1 MNESERGAQ
10 PENASATGRLT
21 VNLDQRTV
29 EVDGHPLQLTSK
41 EYGILE
47 ILFRRS
53 VAGRDDAVISTGKL
67 SLNLNTHRVEVN
79 GKQVHLTNKEY
90 AILEILSLRKGTT
103 TTKVMLLDHLYD
115 GLDEPEM
122 KIIDVFI
129 CKLRK
134 KLVRL
139 TGGEHYIET
148 VRGRGYRLCDPSEV
162 DAA

>member
-1 MNESERGAQ
+1 MDDTEIRDL
-10 PENASATGRLT
+10 NANGQSRGRLT
-21 VNLDQRTV
+21 VNLDERKV
-29 EVDGHPLQLTSK
+29 EVDGNPIELTSK

-53 VAGRDDAVISTGKL
+53 LAGSEDAVIKTGRL
-67 SLNLNTHRVEVN
+67 SLNLCTHRVEVD
-79 GKQVHLTNKEY
+79 GRLVHLTSKEY

-103 TTKVMLLDHLYD
+103 TTKVTLLDHLYD

-134 KLVRL
+134 KLARM
-139 TGGEHYIET
+139 TGGETYIET
-148 VRGRGYRLCDPSEV
+148 VRGHGYRLRDPAEV
-162 DAA
+162 A

>member
-1 MNESERGAQ
+1 MDDKRFPGVEAESQ
-10 PENASATGRLT
+10 MTGRLT
-21 VNLDQRTV
+21 VNLDEHKV
-29 EVDGHPLQLTSK
+29 EVDGRPIRLTSK

-53 VAGRDDAVISTGKL
+53 LAGKEDAVIDTGRLK
-67 SLNLNTHRVEVN
+67 LNLNTHRVEVD
-79 GKQVHLTNKEY
+79 GKAVHLTNKEY

-103 TTKVMLLDHLYD
+103 TTKVMLLEHLYD

-134 KLVRL
+134 KLSRI
-139 TGGEHYIET
+139 TGGETYIET
-148 VRGRGYRLCDPSEV
+148 VRGHGYRLCDPA

>member
-1 MNESERGAQ
+1 MDDTEIRDL
-10 PENASATGRLT
+10 NANGQSRGRLT
-21 VNLDQRTV
+21 VNLDERKV
-29 EVDGHPLQLTSK
+29 EVDGNPIELTSK

-53 VAGRDDAVISTGKL
+53 LAGSEDAVIKTGRL
-67 SLNLNTHRVEVN
+67 SLNLSTHRVEVD
-79 GKQVHLTNKEY
+79 GRLVHLTSKEY

-103 TTKVMLLDHLYD
+103 TTKVTLLDHLYD

-134 KLVRL
+134 KLARM
-139 TGGEHYIET
+139 TGGETYIET
-148 VRGRGYRLCDPSEV
+148 VRGHGYRLRDPAEV
-162 DAA
+162 A

>member
-1 MNESERGAQ
+1 MNQTDEGAQ
-10 PENASATGRLT
+10 PENGSMTGRLT

-29 EVDGHPLQLTSK
+29 EVDGQPLQLTSK

-53 VAGRDDAVISTGKL
+53 VAGRDDAVINTGKL

-134 KLVRL
+134 KLARL

-148 VRGRGYRLCDPSEV
+148 VRGRGYRLCDPSDIE
-162 DAA
+162 AA

>member
-1 MNESERGAQ
+1 MEDQEILSSEQGSQ
-10 PENASATGRLT
+10 TTGRLT
-21 VNLDQRTV
+21 VNLDERKV
-29 EVDGHPLQLTSK
+29 EVDGRPIRLTTK

-53 VAGRDDAVISTGKL
+53 VAGNEDAVINTGRL
-67 SLNLNTHRVEVN
+67 SLNLNTHRVEVD
-79 GKQVHLTNKEY
+79 GKRVHLTTKEY

-103 TTKVMLLDHLYD
+103 TNKVMLLEHLYD
-115 GLDEPEM
+115 GLAEPEM

-134 KLVRL
+134 KLGKL
-139 TGGEHYIET
+139 TGGESYIET
-148 VRGRGYRLCDPSEV
+148 VRGHGYRLRDPAA

>member
-1 MNESERGAQ
+1 MQKFDRDGKQEGGAH
-10 PENASATGRLT
+10 TGRLS
-21 VNLDQRTV
+21 VNLDRRTV
-29 EVDGHPLQLTSK
+29 EVDGQPLQLTSK

-53 VAGRDDAVISTGKL
+53 LAGRDDAVISTGNL
-67 SLNLNTHRVEVN
+67 SLNLNTHRVEVG

-134 KLVRL
+134 KLAKL

-148 VRGRGYRLCDPSEV
+148 VRGRGYRLRDPSES

>member
-1 MNESERGAQ
+1 MEDMELRNPDTNGQAR
-10 PENASATGRLT
+10 GRLT
-21 VNLDQRTV
+21 VNLDERKV
-29 EVDGHPLQLTSK
+29 EVDGNPIELTSK

-53 VAGRDDAVISTGKL
+53 LAGSEDAVIKTGRL
-67 SLNLNTHRVEVN
+67 SLNLNTHRVEVD
-79 GKQVHLTNKEY
+79 GHLVHLTSKEY

-103 TTKVMLLDHLYD
+103 TTKVTLLDHLYD

-134 KLVRL
+134 KLARM
-139 TGGEHYIET
+139 TGGETYIET
-148 VRGRGYRLCDPSEV
+148 VRGHGYRLRDPA

>member
-1 MNESERGAQ
+1 MELMEIDKSQGNGAH
-10 PENASATGRLT
+10 TGRLT
-21 VNLDQRTV
+21 VNLNERTV
-29 EVDGHPLQLTSK
+29 EVDGQPLQLTSK

-53 VAGRDDAVISTGKL
+53 VAGRDDAVIRTGKL
-67 SLNLNTHRVEVN
+67 SLNLNTHRVEVD
-79 GKQVHLTNKEY
+79 GKQIHLTNKEY

-129 CKLRK
+129 CKRRK
-134 KLVRL
+134 KLAGL

-148 VRGRGYRLCDPSEV
+148 VRGRGYRLRDPV
-162 DAA
+162 DINAA